1 MALSTVRTITL
12 LMLCC
17 NIMLMLGGFNLI
29 AYGDQDNF
37 ISRFASIDDDNNIQL
52 ENTEFS
58 NQSSTIAN
66 QNIGAGIFDFF
77 NPIAFI
83 FSILLFLINLTFAP
97 VALFI
102 QIPNLPTEIALMI
115 GLPMEILYIL
125 SIFWFIRGLND

>member
-1 MALSTVRTITL
+1 
-12 LMLCC
+12 
-17 NIMLMLGGFNLI
+17 MLMLGGFNLI
-29 AYGDQDNF
+29 AYGDQTNF
-37 ISRFASIDDDNNIQL
+37 ISRFASIDDNNNIQL

-97 VALFI
+97 IALFV

-115 GLPMEILYIL
+115 GLPMAILYIL
-125 SIFWFIRGLND
+125 SLFWFIRGLND